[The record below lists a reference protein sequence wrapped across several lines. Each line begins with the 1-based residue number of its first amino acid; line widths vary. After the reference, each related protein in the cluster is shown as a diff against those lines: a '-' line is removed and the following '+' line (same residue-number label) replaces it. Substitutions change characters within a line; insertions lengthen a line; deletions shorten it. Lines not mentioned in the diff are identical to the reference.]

1 MKPPLASV
9 VVVAY
14 NMAREAPRTIRT
26 LSPLM
31 QHGLQADDYEI
42 ILVDNGSA
50 MPLDRYA
57 YSGWGANIRFHQMSA
72 TRASPAAA
80 VNVGISLAR
89 GELIGVMVDGAR
101 MASPGLLA
109 SAIIAQRLHQR
120 PIISPLAFHLGAT
133 VQTQSIHQGYNQAAE
148 DRLLQSVNWESD
160 GYRLFEISAFAEAQ
174 GWFRPIS
181 ESTALF
187 MPRAMWRELDGFDE
201 RFVCLGGGLVNL
213 DTYRRACD
221 LRETQLILLLGE
233 GTFHQFHHGIATNAL
248 LSPWPQFHDEYVNI
262 RHQPYAPPA
271 NEAWLFG
278 KPSRAAL
285 PFIIASAQNAI
296 GG

>member
-1 MKPPLASV
+1 MKTPLLSV
-9 VVVAY
+9 VVIAY

-50 MPLDRYA
+50 MPLDRDA

-72 TRASPAAA
+72 TSASPAAA
-80 VNVGISLAR
+80 VNVGINLAK

-109 SAIIAQRLHQR
+109 SAVIAQRLHRR
-120 PIISPLAFHLGAT
+120 PIISALAFHLGPT

-148 DRLLQSVNWESD
+148 DQLLQSMNWECD
-160 GYRLFEISAFAEAQ
+160 GYRLFEISAFAESQ

-187 MPRAMWRELDGFDE
+187 MPRTMWRELAGFDE
-201 RFVCLGGGLVNL
+201 RFVCPGGGLVNL
-213 DTYRRACD
+213 DAFRRACD
-221 LRETQLILLLGE
+221 LSESQLIVLLGE

-248 LSPWPQFHDEYVNI
+248 LSPWTQFHDEYISI
-262 RHQPYAPPA
+262 RQQPYAFPA

-285 PFIIASAQNAI
+285 PFIISSAQNTI